1 VQPVGEEGG
10 RADLAS
16 HADAVACDQL
26 VAEEADHSCSGDSP
40 EMVDLLW
47 MEQSVDGLIGG
58 EQGDHGDD
66 EQATEVL
73 GSPITVG
80 VTLVCRAPGQPEC
93 HQQRHRRQRVGHVVQ
108 SVTKQC
114 HRTRQRHHDG
124 L

>member
-1 VQPVGEEGG
+1 VQPVGDEGG

-16 HADAVACDQL
+16 HADAVAGDQF
-26 VAEEADHSCSGDSP
+26 VAEEADDSCSGDSP

-58 EQGDHGDD
+58 EHARQGDHGDD

-80 VTLVCRAPGQPEC
+80 VALVCRAPGQPEC
-93 HQQRHRRQRVGHVVQ
+93 HQQRHRR
-108 SVTKQC
+108 
-114 HRTRQRHHDG
+114 
-124 L
+124 